1 MSNFLWFFG
10 ALPIFTGGFGLIPGL
25 ILIALSL
32 IMILIFIYNKKN
44 INKDRPK
51 IIGVISDYFLNKNN
65 EYNYSYQPVN
75 ILRKQYI
82 NDIYTVCS
90 DLNVTLIAIPID
102 SNQIDKYSQIVD
114 GVIFTG
120 GSDIDA
126 KYFNQ
131 VNHPS
136 NDEDTIEKT
145 EFEIKF
151 LKKLLDLKKPLL
163 LICRGMQLINVISG
177 GDIIQDIPS
186 YIKTDINHNAVKK
199 GVGYLDKAHT
209 VQTTEKSLLRKITN
223 KKEFWVNS
231 NHHQAIGKLGKK
243 LKVTAISPSDN
254 IIEVIELK
262 NYPSFFLGVQW
273 HPEFAHTEEDKMIL
287 KYFCKSIL

>member
-1 MSNFLWFFG
+1 
-10 ALPIFTGGFGLIPGL
+10 
-25 ILIALSL
+25 
-32 IMILIFIYNKKN
+32 
-44 INKDRPK
+44 
-51 IIGVISDYFLNKNN
+51 
-65 EYNYSYQPVN
+65 
-75 ILRKQYI
+75 
-82 NDIYTVCS
+82 
-90 DLNVTLIAIPID
+90 VTLIAIPID

-163 LICRGMQLINVISG
+163 LICRGMQLINIISG

-209 VQTTEKSLLRKITN
+209 VQTTENSLLRKITN

-231 NHHQAIGKLGKK
+231 HHHQALGKLGKNII
-243 LKVTAISPSDN
+243 VTGVSPTDN
-254 IIEVIELK
+254 IIEAIELK
-262 NYPSFFLGVQW
+262 NYPNFLLGVQW
-273 HPEFAHTEEDKMIL
+273 HPEFVISDEDKNIL
-287 KYFCKSIL
+287 RTFCKSL